1 MRLAREDPAQVVA
14 DLVKQVRE
22 DPAQA
27 VADLVQLL
35 RDEAAGADRDKDGK
49 DARPKSTPEDEPD
62 SNKRR

>member
-1 MRLAREDPAQVVA
+1 MRLAREDPALAVA

-35 RDEAAGADRDKDGK
+35 RDEAPGADRDMDGK
-49 DARPKSTPEDEPD
+49 ETRPKSTPDDEPD
-62 SNKRR
+62 PDKGR